1 MSKIDKILNKLYNG
15 GVVSINDASKLLE
28 NIGYVKAKPP
38 SSSSHITFRKEGTNP
53 ITLVKNRKELLDY
66 QIKMIKDAYNG

>member
-1 MSKIDKILNKLYNG
+1 MSKIDKLLNKLYNG
-15 GVVSINDASKLLE
+15 SVLSIDEASKLLE
-28 NIGYVKAKPP
+28 NIGYAKAVPP
-38 SSSSHITFRKEGTNP
+38 KGSSHITFRKEGTDP